1 MEKLTSPKPSELI
14 RYVPKYTLI
23 HYITYAETFFMRISI
38 TDLAS
43 LARSIF
49 IINVP
54 TYAYIKI
61 RILYIY
67 TGLRIW
73 SGVFAWIRF
82 SNFSGS
88 GSGLS
93 WEVGSGSGYPDYNVN
108 KAREPRVMVPVP
120 FVIMHSFSLKMKR
133 ENDYD
138 IFRARAPRPFVISL
152 GLHLRKFCTTNLY
165 NISSLGLCFQFAT
178 F

>member
-1 MEKLTSPKPSELI
+1 MENLTSPKPSELI

-67 TGLRIW
+67 TGLRIRIR
-73 SGVFAWIRF
+73 SDPVFLH
-82 SNFSGS
+82 GS
-88 GSGLS
+88 GFQISLDPDP
-93 WEVGSGSGYPDYNVN
+93 VFKFFGSGPGSG
-108 KAREPRVMVPVP
+108 
-120 FVIMHSFSLKMKR
+120 FSQDSGKLQK
-133 ENDYD
+133 
-138 IFRARAPRPFVISL
+138 
-152 GLHLRKFCTTNLY
+152 GL
-165 NISSLGLCFQFAT
+165 
-178 F
+178 

>member
-67 TGLRIW
+67 TGLRIRIRC
-73 SGVFAWIRF
+73 FCMDPIFKFLWIRI
-82 SNFSGS
+82 
-88 GSGLS
+88 
-93 WEVGSGSGYPDYNVN
+93 
-108 KAREPRVMVPVP
+108 R
-120 FVIMHSFSLKMKR
+120 FVLRGWIR
-133 ENDYD
+133 
-138 IFRARAPRPFVISL
+138 IRFVLRGWIQIRSISD
-152 GLHLRKFCTTNLY
+152 RIRNP
-165 NISSLGLCFQFAT
+165 A
-178 F
+178 